1 MRRDMYGVYVPEHT
15 IALLDV
21 SDTLADLVDFSG
33 HVSAQHMG
41 YVLRKAPAVVNCNTT
56 DCRYCT
62 YHNPGSS
69 LCEVSVLSSE
79 KW

>member
-33 HVSAQHMG
+33 HVSAQHHG
-41 YVLRKAPAVVNCNTT
+41 VCLEESAC
-56 DCRYCT
+56 CCQLQC
-62 YHNPGSS
+62 H
-69 LCEVSVLSSE
+69 
-79 KW
+79 